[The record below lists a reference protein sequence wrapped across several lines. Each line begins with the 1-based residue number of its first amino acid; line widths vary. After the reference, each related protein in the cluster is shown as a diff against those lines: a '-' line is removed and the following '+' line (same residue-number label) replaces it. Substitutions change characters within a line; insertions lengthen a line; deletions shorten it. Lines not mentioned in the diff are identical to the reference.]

1 MSRDLLRT
9 TFGAFNAIDFLYNN
23 LSYSRS
29 ILYNEAQLHKSLR
42 IEGPSLPPLSPPI
55 FDVGFDFEDEYFGG
69 ESTLVDQSSPSVST
83 LKSDDPVLRASER
96 TDDSEAATSS
106 PSTPNSPSGIH
117 DENIDVALDPLSEN
131 VLSVSPVPQAIIGRP
146 TMSSFGDS
154 VPRSGSVLPSSN
166 SEGCILGKRTRTQAD
181 LGDIE
186 AIINGGN
193 STAVNDSTAISK
205 AHFTDKHLPMSML
218 SIGTRDG
225 VDDTSEGNASD
236 AHDNLGQSS
245 SLVAPASP
253 HRCVASSTGDANARI
268 TSCLAS
274 TSPTLVAHDAGT
286 CSSPDTMMDDD
297 DLVNGQDTPHHAT
310 SSVSGPVQPAPVL
323 PIRGNTGS
331 RITTEAE
338 LRPSDTVFACLYEDC
353 RFEGMSHQ
361 HLHLDVLG
369 HTGVEAPR

>member
-1 MSRDLLRT
+1 M
-9 TFGAFNAIDFLYNN
+9 
-23 LSYSRS
+23 
-29 ILYNEAQLHKSLR
+29 
-42 IEGPSLPPLSPPI
+42 
-55 FDVGFDFEDEYFGG
+55 GFDDPM
-69 ESTLVDQSSPSVST
+69 LRVSQ
-83 LKSDDPVLRASER
+83 RI
-96 TDDSEAATSS
+96 DDSEAASPS
-106 PSTPNSPSGIH
+106 PSTSNSLPGIH
-117 DENIDVALDPLSEN
+117 EEDVDI
-131 VLSVSPVPQAIIGRP
+131 VPHSLRYKDAFSTLPTVQAMTGRP
-146 TMSSFGDS
+146 TISSDDNS
-154 VPRSGSVLPSSN
+154 VPTSGSVLLSPSN
-166 SEGCILGKRTRTQAD
+166 TECCIVGKHICSQAD
-181 LGDIE
+181 LGTTQTLNDTVNIMRDGNRREEDSNNDSIE
-186 AIINGGN
+186 AVINGASPAVVN
-193 STAVNDSTAISK
+193 SSIAISK
-205 AHFTDKHLPMSML
+205 AHFTDKHMPMSML

-225 VDDTSEGNASD
+225 MDDTSEGNGFD

-245 SLVAPASP
+245 PLVASTSHHACAVSSP
-253 HRCVASSTGDANARI
+253 GNANARI

-274 TSPTLVAHDAGT
+274 TFPTLVAHDAGT

-297 DLVNGQDTPHHAT
+297 DLANGQDTAQLAT